1 MQKKEVEIG
10 GSRLVDLCYM
20 KGANWIRVSD
30 VIAYLEQNR
39 ERVLFFTMDQLILAF
54 EEINQVPE

>member
-1 MQKKEVEIG
+1 MQKKDVEIG
-10 GSRLVDLCYM
+10 GSRFIDLCYM
-20 KGANWIRVSD
+20 QGEVWIRVSD

-54 EEINQVPE
+54 SEINQAPE